1 LSGVITTIVVKSYD
15 PDTKIIKG
23 TFSGTTLDWNSN
35 VATIKDGAFSA
46 VVKK

>member
-1 LSGVITTIVVKSYD
+1 MTLALKLLKVL
-15 PDTKIIKG
+15 
-23 TFSGTTLDWNSN
+23 FSGTTLDWNSN